1 MLFSEIGLAQHQLQ
15 NSVCCLG
22 LAFNFV
28 IVQCDVSGIGGGGGG
43 AGGWVTVCVCV
54 CVCVCLCV
62 DSSPGPEFAL
72 LSTKTVR
79 DVILTCSHPRGHP
92 RLYCMGS
99 QKVRGTFLGVLAILL
114 LYVASISRTPY
125 VVSETLRWYSCREF
139 CRPSSSAPEARE

>member
-54 CVCVCLCV
+54 CVSLRGQLARPGVRSVV
-62 DSSPGPEFAL
+62 DQDSERCDFDLFSS
-72 LSTKTVR
+72 
-79 DVILTCSHPRGHP
+79 
-92 RLYCMGS
+92 
-99 QKVRGTFLGVLAILL
+99 
-114 LYVASISRTPY
+114 
-125 VVSETLRWYSCREF
+125 
-139 CRPSSSAPEARE
+139 